1 MCSRPEAPTVC
12 RAVHWGCKCVCVPVW
27 GALHSCHARGST
39 LLAQL
44 AVRIGRWTR
53 LQQCPP
59 FLAVGGWRGLLSANG
74 DGEGLNTMQASL
86 LWAGRCC
93 NLASPADTEE
103 LGHRSAFVCQNTVI
117 CVELRTPRWLKA
129 TMLTMSS
136 PFHKH
141 YIASARVWFIPR
153 GFFFFF
159 FFFLPLWRNHSVV
172 TSFFTSP

>member
-1 MCSRPEAPTVC
+1 MSPSLILSLATCTDMCSRPEAPTVC

-74 DGEGLNTMQASL
+74 DGEGLNTMQARSAVSWSL
-86 LWAGRCC
+86 LQPGLPGRYGGTGPQKCLC
-93 NLASPADTEE
+93 LPKYCD
-103 LGHRSAFVCQNTVI
+103 LC
-117 CVELRTPRWLKA
+117 RTTNAKMTKSYDA
-129 TMLTMSS
+129 
-136 PFHKH
+136 H
-141 YIASARVWFIPR
+141 YVKSIP
-153 GFFFFF
+153 
-159 FFFLPLWRNHSVV
+159 
-172 TSFFTSP
+172 